1 MENFYAILREFTEL
15 YKNIGEIKRKEMS
28 SNIDIKRICAW
39 CKQEFI
45 AHKTTTCCSHRCA
58 NLLYKQRKREAA
70 VKANNQ
76 VVKKI
81 ITEKPI
87 EKIKEKPFLTI
98 TETAVYLGVTRPTLY
113 GYLRWGELKAS
124 RLGYKFLLRKEDIDT
139 LFNNPGEFRVPTR
152 DKTAITD
159 FYTTAEIK
167 EKFGVKES
175 WIYEIAKEHNIPHTF
190 NRGRTYWSKK
200 HIDSYFAKK
209 APDASI
215 TEWYSVAESQEK
227 FGMTLSAI
235 YTFVYKN
242 VIPKR
247 KEGKMVYYSK
257 KHFDIAE
264 GISTPEE
271 PQYYTIP
278 EAMEKYNLTRD
289 QLYHYVKYH
298 NITRIKVGKYTK
310 IIRSE
315 LDKFFEPPKIE

>member
-1 MENFYAILREFTEL
+1 MTTSSIRITKICQWCGVEFVAQKVSTK
-15 YKNIGEIKRKEMS
+15 Y
-28 SNIDIKRICAW
+28 
-39 CKQEFI
+39 
-45 AHKTTTCCSHRCA
+45 CSHRCA
-58 NLLYKQRKREAA
+58 NLAYKQAVRDKRVKEAEA
-70 VKANNQ
+70 ETLSIKL
-76 VVKKI
+76 
-81 ITEKPI
+81 EKPI
-87 EKIKEKPFLTI
+87 ENVKDKEYLSFAQAGKLLGLSRQ
-98 TETAVYLGVTRPTLY
+98 AVYNMVKAGN
-113 GYLRWGELKAS
+113 LKAS
-124 RLGYKFLLRKEDIDT
+124 KISSRLSFIRRVDIDAMLENRPYKT
-139 LFNNPGEFRVPTR
+139 LHPKDTVP
-152 DKTAITD
+152 ITD

-175 WIYEIAKEHNIPHTF
+175 WIYEIAKEHNIPRTF

-215 TEWYSVAESQEK
+215 TEWYSVAELQEK

-247 KEGKMVYYSK
+247 KDGKMVYYSK
-257 KHFDIAE
+257 KHFDIAK
-264 GISTPEE
+264 GIATPEE

-310 IIRSE
+310 ILRSE

>member
-1 MENFYAILREFTEL
+1 MATSSIRITKICQWCGVEFEAQKVSTK
-15 YKNIGEIKRKEMS
+15 Y
-28 SNIDIKRICAW
+28 
-39 CKQEFI
+39 
-45 AHKTTTCCSHRCA
+45 CSHRCA
-58 NLLYKQRKREAA
+58 NLAYKQAVRDKRVKQAEAETLSI
-70 VKANNQ
+70 KL
-76 VVKKI
+76 
-81 ITEKPI
+81 EKPI
-87 EKIKEKPFLTI
+87 ENVKDKEYLSFAQAGKLLGLSRQ
-98 TETAVYLGVTRPTLY
+98 AVYNMVKAGN
-113 GYLRWGELKAS
+113 LKAS
-124 RLGYKFLLRKEDIDT
+124 KISSRLSFIRRADIDAMLENRPYKT
-139 LFNNPGEFRVPTR
+139 LHPKDTVP
-152 DKTAITD
+152 ITD

-175 WIYEIAKEHNIPHTF
+175 WIYEIAKEHNIPRTF

-215 TEWYSVAESQEK
+215 TEWYSVAELQEK

-257 KHFDIAE
+257 KHFDIAK
-264 GISTPEE
+264 GIATPEE

-289 QLYHYVKYH
+289 QLYHYVAYH

-310 IIRSE
+310 IVRAE
-315 LDKFFEPPKIE
+315 LDNFFEPPKIE

>member
-1 MENFYAILREFTEL
+1 MA
-15 YKNIGEIKRKEMS
+15 
-28 SNIDIKRICAW
+28 SNIDIQKKCEW
-39 CKQEFI
+39 CGKLFI
-45 AHKTTTCCSHRCA
+45 AHKTTTRCCSHRCA
-58 NLLYKQRKREAA
+58 NLAYKERTRQKRVSEFQTMVNQQIEKEDCIDKDFFTPSEAAKYIGISRATFYRYLETNLIKSVQLKRKTIIRKRDIEALFDNA
-70 VKANNQ
+70 SPY
-76 VVKKI
+76 KKHLPRS
-81 ITEKPI
+81 KQ
-87 EKIKEKPFLTI
+87 
-98 TETAVYLGVTRPTLY
+98 
-113 GYLRWGELKAS
+113 S
-124 RLGYKFLLRKEDIDT
+124 
-139 LFNNPGEFRVPTR
+139 
-152 DKTAITD
+152 ITD
-159 FYTTAEIK
+159 FYTIAEIK

-175 WIYEIAKEHNIPHTF
+175 WIYEIAKEHNIPRTF

-215 TEWYSVAESQEK
+215 TEWYSVAELQEK

-257 KHFDIAE
+257 KHFDIAK
-264 GISTPEE
+264 GIATPEE

-289 QLYHYVKYH
+289 QFYHYVKYH
-298 NITRIKVGKYTK
+298 NITRIKVGKYTT
-310 IIRSE
+310 ILRSE

>member
-1 MENFYAILREFTEL
+1 MATSSIRITKICQWCGVEFVAQKVSTK
-15 YKNIGEIKRKEMS
+15 Y
-28 SNIDIKRICAW
+28 
-39 CKQEFI
+39 
-45 AHKTTTCCSHRCA
+45 CSHRCA
-58 NLLYKQRKREAA
+58 NLAYKQAVRNKRVKQAEAETLSI
-70 VKANNQ
+70 KL
-76 VVKKI
+76 
-81 ITEKPI
+81 EKPI
-87 EKIKEKPFLTI
+87 ENVKDKEYLSFAQAGKLLGLSRQ
-98 TETAVYLGVTRPTLY
+98 AVYNMVKAGN
-113 GYLRWGELKAS
+113 LKAS
-124 RLGYKFLLRKEDIDT
+124 KISSRLSFIRRADIDAMLENRPYKT
-139 LFNNPGEFRVPTR
+139 LHPKDTVP
-152 DKTAITD
+152 ITD

-175 WIYEIAKEHNIPHTF
+175 WIYEIAKEHNIPRTF

-209 APDASI
+209 APDTSI
-215 TEWYSVAESQEK
+215 TEWYSVAELQEK

-257 KHFDIAE
+257 KHFDIAK
-264 GISTPEE
+264 GIATPEE

-310 IIRSE
+310 ILRSE

>member
-1 MENFYAILREFTEL
+1 MATSSIRITKICQWCGVEFVAQKVSTK
-15 YKNIGEIKRKEMS
+15 Y
-28 SNIDIKRICAW
+28 
-39 CKQEFI
+39 
-45 AHKTTTCCSHRCA
+45 CSHRCA
-58 NLLYKQRKREAA
+58 NLAYKQAVRDKRVKQAEAETLSI
-70 VKANNQ
+70 KL
-76 VVKKI
+76 
-81 ITEKPI
+81 EKPI
-87 EKIKEKPFLTI
+87 ENVKNKEYLSFAQAGKLLGLSRQ
-98 TETAVYLGVTRPTLY
+98 AVYNMVKAGN
-113 GYLRWGELKAS
+113 LKAS
-124 RLGYKFLLRKEDIDT
+124 KISSRLSFIRRVDIDAMLENRPYKT
-139 LFNNPGEFRVPTR
+139 LHPKDTVP
-152 DKTAITD
+152 ITD
-159 FYTTAEIK
+159 FYTIAEIK

-175 WIYEIAKEHNIPHTF
+175 WIYEIAKEHNIPRTF

-215 TEWYSVAESQEK
+215 TEWYSVAELQEK

-235 YTFVYKN
+235 YTFVYKT

-257 KHFDIAE
+257 KHFDIAK
-264 GISTPEE
+264 GIATPEE

-310 IIRSE
+310 ILRSE

>member
-1 MENFYAILREFTEL
+1 MA
-15 YKNIGEIKRKEMS
+15 
-28 SNIDIKRICAW
+28 SNIDIQKKCEW
-39 CKQEFI
+39 CGKLFI
-45 AHKTTTCCSHRCA
+45 AHKTSTRCCSHRCA
-58 NLLYKQRKREAA
+58 NLAYKERTRQKRVSEFQTMVNQQIEKEDCIDKDFFTPSEAAKYIGISRATFYRYLETNLIKSVQLKRKTIIRKRDIEALFDNA
-70 VKANNQ
+70 SPY
-76 VVKKI
+76 KKHLPRS
-81 ITEKPI
+81 KQ
-87 EKIKEKPFLTI
+87 
-98 TETAVYLGVTRPTLY
+98 
-113 GYLRWGELKAS
+113 S
-124 RLGYKFLLRKEDIDT
+124 
-139 LFNNPGEFRVPTR
+139 
-152 DKTAITD
+152 ITD

-175 WIYEIAKEHNIPHTF
+175 WIYEIAKEHNIPRTF

-215 TEWYSVAESQEK
+215 TEWYSVAELQEK

-257 KHFDIAE
+257 KHFDIAK
-264 GISTPEE
+264 GIATPEE

-310 IIRSE
+310 ILRSE
-315 LDKFFEPPKIE
+315 LDKFFKPPKIE

>member
-1 MENFYAILREFTEL
+1 MATSSIRITKICQWCGVEFVAQKVSTK
-15 YKNIGEIKRKEMS
+15 Y
-28 SNIDIKRICAW
+28 
-39 CKQEFI
+39 
-45 AHKTTTCCSHRCA
+45 CSHRCA
-58 NLLYKQRKREAA
+58 NLAYKQAVRDKRVKQAEAETLSI
-70 VKANNQ
+70 KL
-76 VVKKI
+76 
-81 ITEKPI
+81 EKPI
-87 EKIKEKPFLTI
+87 ENVKDKEYLSFAQAGKLLGLSRQ
-98 TETAVYLGVTRPTLY
+98 AVYNMVKAGN
-113 GYLRWGELKAS
+113 LKAS
-124 RLGYKFLLRKEDIDT
+124 KISSRLSFIRRVDIDAMLENRPYKT
-139 LFNNPGEFRVPTR
+139 LHPKDTVP
-152 DKTAITD
+152 ITD

-167 EKFGVKES
+167 EKYGVKES
-175 WIYEIAKEHNIPHTF
+175 WIYEIAKEHNIPRTF

-215 TEWYSVAESQEK
+215 TEWYSVAELQEK

-257 KHFDIAE
+257 KHFDIAK
-264 GISTPEE
+264 GIATPEV

-310 IIRSE
+310 ILRSE

>member
-1 MENFYAILREFTEL
+1 MATSSIRITKICQWCGVEFVAQKVSTK
-15 YKNIGEIKRKEMS
+15 Y
-28 SNIDIKRICAW
+28 
-39 CKQEFI
+39 
-45 AHKTTTCCSHRCA
+45 CSHRCA
-58 NLLYKQRKREAA
+58 NLAYKQAVRDKRVKQAEAETLSI
-70 VKANNQ
+70 KL
-76 VVKKI
+76 
-81 ITEKPI
+81 EKPI
-87 EKIKEKPFLTI
+87 ENVKDKEYLSFAQAGKLLGLSRQ
-98 TETAVYLGVTRPTLY
+98 AVYNMVKAGN
-113 GYLRWGELKAS
+113 LKAS
-124 RLGYKFLLRKEDIDT
+124 KISSRLSFIRRVDIDAMLENRPYKT
-139 LFNNPGEFRVPTR
+139 LHPKDTVP
-152 DKTAITD
+152 ITD
-159 FYTTAEIK
+159 FYTTSEIK

-175 WIYEIAKEHNIPHTF
+175 WIYEIAKEHNIPRTF

-215 TEWYSVAESQEK
+215 TEWYSVAELQEK

-257 KHFDIAE
+257 KHFDIAK
-264 GISTPEE
+264 GLATPEE

-298 NITRIKVGKYTK
+298 NITTSRLVSTPRFCARNSINSLSHRRLSKVT
-310 IIRSE
+310 
-315 LDKFFEPPKIE
+315 

>member
-1 MENFYAILREFTEL
+1 MA
-15 YKNIGEIKRKEMS
+15 
-28 SNIDIKRICAW
+28 SNIDIQKKCEW
-39 CKQEFI
+39 CGKLFI
-45 AHKTTTCCSHRCA
+45 AHKTSTRCCSHRCA
-58 NLLYKQRKREAA
+58 NLAYKERTRQKRVSEFQAMVNQQIEKEDCIDKDFFTPSEAAKYIGISRATFYRYLETNLIKSVQLKRKTIIRKRDIEALFDNA
-70 VKANNQ
+70 SPY
-76 VVKKI
+76 KKHLPRS
-81 ITEKPI
+81 KQ
-87 EKIKEKPFLTI
+87 
-98 TETAVYLGVTRPTLY
+98 
-113 GYLRWGELKAS
+113 S
-124 RLGYKFLLRKEDIDT
+124 
-139 LFNNPGEFRVPTR
+139 
-152 DKTAITD
+152 ITD
-159 FYTTAEIK
+159 FYTTAEVK

-175 WIYEIAKEHNIPHTF
+175 WIYEIAKEHNIPRTF

-215 TEWYSVAESQEK
+215 TEWYSVAELQEK

-247 KEGKMVYYSK
+247 KEGKIVYYSK
-257 KHFDIAE
+257 KHFDIAK
-264 GISTPEE
+264 GLATPEE

-310 IIRSE
+310 ILRSE

>member
-1 MENFYAILREFTEL
+1 MATSSIRITKICQWCGVEFEAQKVSTK
-15 YKNIGEIKRKEMS
+15 Y
-28 SNIDIKRICAW
+28 
-39 CKQEFI
+39 
-45 AHKTTTCCSHRCA
+45 CSHRCA
-58 NLLYKQRKREAA
+58 NLAYKQTVRDKRVKQAEAETLSI
-70 VKANNQ
+70 KL
-76 VVKKI
+76 
-81 ITEKPI
+81 EKPI
-87 EKIKEKPFLTI
+87 ENVKDKEYLSFAQAGKLLGLSRQ
-98 TETAVYLGVTRPTLY
+98 AVYNMVKSGN
-113 GYLRWGELKAS
+113 LKAS
-124 RLGYKFLLRKEDIDT
+124 KISSRLSFIGRADIDAMLENKPYKT
-139 LFNNPGEFRVPTR
+139 LHPKEKIP
-152 DKTAITD
+152 ITD

-167 EKFGVKES
+167 EKYNIQES
-175 WIYEIAKEHNIPHTF
+175 WLYKIAKEHNIPRTF
-190 NRGRTYWSKK
+190 NRGKTYWSKK

-215 TEWYSVAESQEK
+215 TEWYSVAELQEK

-257 KHFDIAE
+257 KHFDIAK
-264 GISTPEE
+264 GIATPEE

-310 IIRSE
+310 ILRSE

>member
-1 MENFYAILREFTEL
+1 MA
-15 YKNIGEIKRKEMS
+15 
-28 SNIDIKRICAW
+28 SNIDIQKKCEW
-39 CKQEFI
+39 CGKLFI
-45 AHKTTTCCSHRCA
+45 AHKTSTRCCSHRCA
-58 NLLYKQRKREAA
+58 NLAYKERTRQKRVSEFQTMVNQQIEKEDYIDKDFFTPSEAAKYIGISRATFYRYLETNLIKSVQLKRKTIIRKRDIEALFDNA
-70 VKANNQ
+70 SPY
-76 VVKKI
+76 KKHLPRA
-81 ITEKPI
+81 KQ
-87 EKIKEKPFLTI
+87 
-98 TETAVYLGVTRPTLY
+98 
-113 GYLRWGELKAS
+113 S
-124 RLGYKFLLRKEDIDT
+124 
-139 LFNNPGEFRVPTR
+139 
-152 DKTAITD
+152 ITD
-159 FYTTAEIK
+159 FYTIAEIK

-175 WIYEIAKEHNIPHTF
+175 WIYEIAKEHNIPRTF

-215 TEWYSVAESQEK
+215 TEWYSVAELQEK

-242 VIPKR
+242 VIPKH

-257 KHFDIAE
+257 KHFDIAK
-264 GISTPEE
+264 GIATPEE

-310 IIRSE
+310 ILRSE

>member
-1 MENFYAILREFTEL
+1 
-15 YKNIGEIKRKEMS
+15 MS
-28 SNIDIKRICAW
+28 SKIDIQKRCKW
-39 CKQEFI
+39 CSAIFT
-45 AHKTTTCCSHRCA
+45 AHKTTTEYCSHRCA
-58 NLLYKQRKREAA
+58 NLAYKEKTRQKRVSEFQTMVNQQIEKEDCIDKDFFTPSEAA
-70 VKANNQ
+70 KYIGISRATFYRYLETNLIKSVQLKRKTIIRRRDIEALFDNASPY
-76 VVKKI
+76 KKHLPRS
-81 ITEKPI
+81 KQ
-87 EKIKEKPFLTI
+87 
-98 TETAVYLGVTRPTLY
+98 
-113 GYLRWGELKAS
+113 S
-124 RLGYKFLLRKEDIDT
+124 
-139 LFNNPGEFRVPTR
+139 
-152 DKTAITD
+152 ITD
-159 FYTTAEIK
+159 FYTTNEIK
-167 EKFGVKES
+167 EKYNIQES
-175 WIYEIAKEHNIPHTF
+175 WLYKIAKENNIPRTF

-215 TEWYSVAESQEK
+215 TEWYSVAELQEK

-257 KHFDIAE
+257 KHFDIAK
-264 GISTPEE
+264 GIATPEE

-278 EAMEKYNLTRD
+278 EAMKKYSLTRD

-310 IIRSE
+310 ILRSE

>member
-1 MENFYAILREFTEL
+1 MATSSIRITKICQWCGVEFEAQKVSTK
-15 YKNIGEIKRKEMS
+15 Y
-28 SNIDIKRICAW
+28 
-39 CKQEFI
+39 
-45 AHKTTTCCSHRCA
+45 CSHRCA
-58 NLLYKQRKREAA
+58 NLAYKQAVRDKRVKQAEAETLSI
-70 VKANNQ
+70 KL
-76 VVKKI
+76 
-81 ITEKPI
+81 EKPI
-87 EKIKEKPFLTI
+87 ENVKDKEYLSFAQAGKLLGLSRQ
-98 TETAVYLGVTRPTLY
+98 AVYNMVKAGN
-113 GYLRWGELKAS
+113 LKAS
-124 RLGYKFLLRKEDIDT
+124 KISSRLSFIRRADIDAMLENRPYKT
-139 LFNNPGEFRVPTR
+139 LHPKDTVP
-152 DKTAITD
+152 ITD

-167 EKFGVKES
+167 EKFGVMES
-175 WIYEIAKEHNIPHTF
+175 WIYEIAKEHNIPRTF

-209 APDASI
+209 VPDASI
-215 TEWYSVAESQEK
+215 TEWYSVAELQEK

-257 KHFDIAE
+257 KHFDIAK
-264 GISTPEE
+264 GITTPEE

-310 IIRSE
+310 ILRSE

>member
-1 MENFYAILREFTEL
+1 MA
-15 YKNIGEIKRKEMS
+15 
-28 SNIDIKRICAW
+28 SNIDIQKKCEW
-39 CKQEFI
+39 CGKLFI
-45 AHKTTTCCSHRCA
+45 AHKTTTRCCSHRCA
-58 NLLYKQRKREAA
+58 NLAYKERTRQKRVSEFQTMVNQQIEKEDCIDKDFFTPSEAAKYIGISRATFYRYLETNLIKSVQLKRKTIIRKRDIEALFDNA
-70 VKANNQ
+70 SPY
-76 VVKKI
+76 KKHLPRS
-81 ITEKPI
+81 KQ
-87 EKIKEKPFLTI
+87 
-98 TETAVYLGVTRPTLY
+98 
-113 GYLRWGELKAS
+113 S
-124 RLGYKFLLRKEDIDT
+124 
-139 LFNNPGEFRVPTR
+139 
-152 DKTAITD
+152 ITD

-175 WIYEIAKEHNIPHTF
+175 WIYEIAKEHNIPRTF

-215 TEWYSVAESQEK
+215 TEWYSVAELQEK

-257 KHFDIAE
+257 KHFDIAK
-264 GISTPEE
+264 GIATPEE
-271 PQYYTIP
+271 PQYYSIP

-310 IIRSE
+310 ILRSE

>member
-1 MENFYAILREFTEL
+1 MATSSIRIMKICQWCGVEFEAQKVSTK
-15 YKNIGEIKRKEMS
+15 Y
-28 SNIDIKRICAW
+28 
-39 CKQEFI
+39 
-45 AHKTTTCCSHRCA
+45 CSHRCA
-58 NLLYKQRKREAA
+58 NLAYKQAVRDKRVKQAEAETLSI
-70 VKANNQ
+70 KL
-76 VVKKI
+76 
-81 ITEKPI
+81 EKPI
-87 EKIKEKPFLTI
+87 ENVKDKEYLSFAQAGKLLGLSRQ
-98 TETAVYLGVTRPTLY
+98 AVYNMVKAGN
-113 GYLRWGELKAS
+113 LKAS
-124 RLGYKFLLRKEDIDT
+124 KISSRLSFIRRVDIDAMLENRPYKT
-139 LFNNPGEFRVPTR
+139 LHPKDTVP
-152 DKTAITD
+152 ITN

-175 WIYEIAKEHNIPHTF
+175 WIYEIAKEHNIPRTF

-215 TEWYSVAESQEK
+215 TEWYSVAELQEK

-257 KHFDIAE
+257 KHFDIAK
-264 GISTPEE
+264 GIATPEE

-310 IIRSE
+310 ILRSE

>member
-1 MENFYAILREFTEL
+1 MATSSIRITKICQWCGVEFEAQKVSTK
-15 YKNIGEIKRKEMS
+15 Y
-28 SNIDIKRICAW
+28 
-39 CKQEFI
+39 
-45 AHKTTTCCSHRCA
+45 CSHRCA
-58 NLLYKQRKREAA
+58 NLAYKQAVRDKRVKQAEAETLSI
-70 VKANNQ
+70 KL
-76 VVKKI
+76 
-81 ITEKPI
+81 EKPI
-87 EKIKEKPFLTI
+87 ENVKDKEYLSFAQAGKLLGLSRQ
-98 TETAVYLGVTRPTLY
+98 AVYNMVKAGN
-113 GYLRWGELKAS
+113 LKAS
-124 RLGYKFLLRKEDIDT
+124 KISSRLSFIRRVDIDAMLENRPYKT
-139 LFNNPGEFRVPTR
+139 LHPKDTVP
-152 DKTAITD
+152 ITD
-159 FYTTAEIK
+159 FYTIAEIK

-175 WIYEIAKEHNIPHTF
+175 WIYEIAKEHNIPRTF

-215 TEWYSVAESQEK
+215 TEWYSVAELQEK

-257 KHFDIAE
+257 KHFDIAK
-264 GISTPEE
+264 GIATPEE

-310 IIRSE
+310 ILRSE

>member
-1 MENFYAILREFTEL
+1 MA
-15 YKNIGEIKRKEMS
+15 
-28 SNIDIKRICAW
+28 SNIDIQKKCEW
-39 CKQEFI
+39 CGKLFI
-45 AHKTTTCCSHRCA
+45 AHKTSTRCCSHRCA
-58 NLLYKQRKREAA
+58 NLAYKERTRQKRVSEFQTMVNQQIEKEDCIDKDFFTPSEAAKYIGISRATFYRYLETNLIKSVQLKRKTIIRKRDIEALFDNA
-70 VKANNQ
+70 SPY
-76 VVKKI
+76 KKHLPRS
-81 ITEKPI
+81 KQ
-87 EKIKEKPFLTI
+87 
-98 TETAVYLGVTRPTLY
+98 
-113 GYLRWGELKAS
+113 S
-124 RLGYKFLLRKEDIDT
+124 
-139 LFNNPGEFRVPTR
+139 
-152 DKTAITD
+152 ITD
-159 FYTTAEIK
+159 FYTIAEIK

-175 WIYEIAKEHNIPHTF
+175 WIYEIAKEHNIPRTF

-215 TEWYSVAESQEK
+215 TEWYSVAELQEK

-235 YTFVYKN
+235 YTFVHKN

-257 KHFDIAE
+257 KHFDIAK
-264 GISTPEE
+264 GIATPEE

-310 IIRSE
+310 ILRSE

>member
-1 MENFYAILREFTEL
+1 MATSSIRITKICQWCGVEFEAQKVSTK
-15 YKNIGEIKRKEMS
+15 Y
-28 SNIDIKRICAW
+28 
-39 CKQEFI
+39 
-45 AHKTTTCCSHRCA
+45 CSHRCA
-58 NLLYKQRKREAA
+58 NLAYKQAVRDKRVKQAEAETLSI
-70 VKANNQ
+70 KL
-76 VVKKI
+76 
-81 ITEKPI
+81 EKPI
-87 EKIKEKPFLTI
+87 ENVKDKEYLSFAQAGKLLGLSRQ
-98 TETAVYLGVTRPTLY
+98 AVYNMVKAGN
-113 GYLRWGELKAS
+113 LKAS
-124 RLGYKFLLRKEDIDT
+124 KISSRLSFIRRADIDAMLENRPYKT
-139 LFNNPGEFRVPTR
+139 LHPKDTVP
-152 DKTAITD
+152 ITD

-175 WIYEIAKEHNIPHTF
+175 WIYEIAKEHNIPRTF
-190 NRGRTYWSKK
+190 NCGRTYWSKK

-215 TEWYSVAESQEK
+215 TEWYSVAELQEK

-257 KHFDIAE
+257 KHFDIAK
-264 GISTPEE
+264 GLATPEE

-310 IIRSE
+310 ILRSE
-315 LDKFFEPPKIE
+315 LDKFFEPPRIE

>member
-1 MENFYAILREFTEL
+1 MATSSIRITKICQWCGVEFEAQKVSTK
-15 YKNIGEIKRKEMS
+15 Y
-28 SNIDIKRICAW
+28 
-39 CKQEFI
+39 
-45 AHKTTTCCSHRCA
+45 CSHRCA
-58 NLLYKQRKREAA
+58 NLAYKQAVRDKR
-70 VKANNQ
+70 VKQA
-76 VVKKI
+76 KAETLSIKL
-81 ITEKPI
+81 EKPI
-87 EKIKEKPFLTI
+87 ENVKDKEYLSFAQAGKLLGLSRQ
-98 TETAVYLGVTRPTLY
+98 AVYNMVKAGN
-113 GYLRWGELKAS
+113 LKAS
-124 RLGYKFLLRKEDIDT
+124 KISSRLSFIKRTDIDAMLENRPYKT
-139 LFNNPGEFRVPTR
+139 LHPKDTVP
-152 DKTAITD
+152 ITD
-159 FYTTAEIK
+159 FYTTADIK

-175 WIYEIAKEHNIPHTF
+175 WIYEIAKEHNIPRTF

-215 TEWYSVAESQEK
+215 TEWYSVAELQEK

-257 KHFDIAE
+257 KHFDIAK
-264 GISTPEE
+264 GIATPEE

-310 IIRSE
+310 ILRSE

>member
-1 MENFYAILREFTEL
+1 MA
-15 YKNIGEIKRKEMS
+15 
-28 SNIDIKRICAW
+28 SNIDIQKKCEW
-39 CKQEFI
+39 CGKLFI
-45 AHKTTTCCSHRCA
+45 AHKTSTRCCSHRCA
-58 NLLYKQRKREAA
+58 NLAYKERTRQKRVSEFQTMVNQQIEKEDCIDKDFFTPSEAAKYIGISRATFYRYLETNLIKSVQLKRKTIIRKRDIEALFDNA
-70 VKANNQ
+70 S
-76 VVKKI
+76 
-81 ITEKPI
+81 PY
-87 EKIKEKPFLTI
+87 IKHLPRSKQ
-98 TETAVYLGVTRPTLY
+98 
-113 GYLRWGELKAS
+113 S
-124 RLGYKFLLRKEDIDT
+124 
-139 LFNNPGEFRVPTR
+139 
-152 DKTAITD
+152 ITD

-175 WIYEIAKEHNIPHTF
+175 WIYEIAKEHNIPRTF

-215 TEWYSVAESQEK
+215 TEWYSVAELQEK

-257 KHFDIAE
+257 KHFDIAK
-264 GISTPEE
+264 GIATPEE

-310 IIRSE
+310 ILRSE

>member
-1 MENFYAILREFTEL
+1 MATSSIRIMKICQWCGVEFEAQKVSTK
-15 YKNIGEIKRKEMS
+15 Y
-28 SNIDIKRICAW
+28 
-39 CKQEFI
+39 
-45 AHKTTTCCSHRCA
+45 CSHRCA
-58 NLLYKQRKREAA
+58 NLAYKQAVRDKRVKQAEAETLSI
-70 VKANNQ
+70 KL
-76 VVKKI
+76 
-81 ITEKPI
+81 EKPI
-87 EKIKEKPFLTI
+87 ENVKDKEYLSFAQAGKLLGLSRQ
-98 TETAVYLGVTRPTLY
+98 AVYNMVKAGN
-113 GYLRWGELKAS
+113 LKAS
-124 RLGYKFLLRKEDIDT
+124 KISSRLSFIRRVDIDAMLENRPYKT
-139 LFNNPGEFRVPTR
+139 LHPKDTVP
-152 DKTAITD
+152 ITD

-175 WIYEIAKEHNIPHTF
+175 WIYEIAKEHNIPRTF

-215 TEWYSVAESQEK
+215 TEWYSVAELQEK

-247 KEGKMVYYSK
+247 KESKMVYYSK
-257 KHFDIAE
+257 KHFDIAK
-264 GISTPEE
+264 GITTPEE

-278 EAMEKYNLTRD
+278 EAMKKYDLTRD

-310 IIRSE
+310 ILRSE

>member
-1 MENFYAILREFTEL
+1 MATSSIRITKICQWCGVEFVAQKVSTK
-15 YKNIGEIKRKEMS
+15 Y
-28 SNIDIKRICAW
+28 
-39 CKQEFI
+39 
-45 AHKTTTCCSHRCA
+45 CSHRCA
-58 NLLYKQRKREAA
+58 NLAYKQAVRDKRVKQAEAETLSI
-70 VKANNQ
+70 KL
-76 VVKKI
+76 
-81 ITEKPI
+81 EKPI
-87 EKIKEKPFLTI
+87 ENVKDKEYLSFAQAGKLLGLSRQ
-98 TETAVYLGVTRPTLY
+98 AVYNMVKAGN
-113 GYLRWGELKAS
+113 LKAS
-124 RLGYKFLLRKEDIDT
+124 KISSRLSFIRRVDIDAMLENRPYKT
-139 LFNNPGEFRVPTR
+139 LHPKDTVP
-152 DKTAITD
+152 ITD
-159 FYTTAEIK
+159 FYTIAEIK

-175 WIYEIAKEHNIPHTF
+175 WIYEIAKEHNIPRTF

-209 APDASI
+209 TPDASI
-215 TEWYSVAESQEK
+215 TEWYSVAELQEK

-247 KEGKMVYYSK
+247 KEDKMVYYSK
-257 KHFDIAE
+257 KHFDIAK
-264 GISTPEE
+264 GIATPEE

-310 IIRSE
+310 ILRSE

>member
-1 MENFYAILREFTEL
+1 MA
-15 YKNIGEIKRKEMS
+15 
-28 SNIDIKRICAW
+28 SNIDIQKKCEW
-39 CKQEFI
+39 CGKLFI
-45 AHKTTTCCSHRCA
+45 AHKTTTRCCSHRCA
-58 NLLYKQRKREAA
+58 NLAYKERTRQKRVSEFQTMVNQQIEKEDCIDKDFFTPSEAAKYIGISRATFYRYLETNLIKSVQLKRKTIIRKRDIEALFDNA
-70 VKANNQ
+70 SPY
-76 VVKKI
+76 
-81 ITEKPI
+81 EKHLPRS
-87 EKIKEKPFLTI
+87 KQ
-98 TETAVYLGVTRPTLY
+98 
-113 GYLRWGELKAS
+113 S
-124 RLGYKFLLRKEDIDT
+124 
-139 LFNNPGEFRVPTR
+139 
-152 DKTAITD
+152 ITD

-175 WIYEIAKEHNIPHTF
+175 WIYEIAKEHNIPRIF

-209 APDASI
+209 APDTSI
-215 TEWYSVAESQEK
+215 TEWYSVAELQEK

-257 KHFDIAE
+257 KHFDIAK
-264 GISTPEE
+264 GIATPEE

-298 NITRIKVGKYTK
+298 NIARIKVGKYTK
-310 IIRSE
+310 ILRSE
-315 LDKFFEPPKIE
+315 LDKFFEPPKIK

>member
-1 MENFYAILREFTEL
+1 M
-15 YKNIGEIKRKEMS
+15 
-28 SNIDIKRICAW
+28 
-39 CKQEFI
+39 
-45 AHKTTTCCSHRCA
+45 
-58 NLLYKQRKREAA
+58 
-70 VKANNQ
+70 VKAGN
-76 VVKKI
+76 
-81 ITEKPI
+81 
-87 EKIKEKPFLTI
+87 
-98 TETAVYLGVTRPTLY
+98 
-113 GYLRWGELKAS
+113 LKAS
-124 RLGYKFLLRKEDIDT
+124 KISSRLSFIRRVDIDAMLENRPYKT
-139 LFNNPGEFRVPTR
+139 LHPKDTVP
-152 DKTAITD
+152 ITD
-159 FYTTAEIK
+159 FYTIAEIK

-175 WIYEIAKEHNIPHTF
+175 WIYEIAKEHNIPRTF

-215 TEWYSVAESQEK
+215 TEWYSVAELQEK

-257 KHFDIAE
+257 KHFDIAK
-264 GISTPEE
+264 GIATPEV

-298 NITRIKVGKYTK
+298 NITRVKVGKYTK
-310 IIRSE
+310 IMRSE

>member
-1 MENFYAILREFTEL
+1 MA
-15 YKNIGEIKRKEMS
+15 
-28 SNIDIKRICAW
+28 SNIDIQKKCEW
-39 CKQEFI
+39 CGKLFI
-45 AHKTTTCCSHRCA
+45 AHKTSTRCCSHRCA
-58 NLLYKQRKREAA
+58 NLAYKERTRQKRVSEFQTMVNQQIEKEDCIDKDFFTPSEAAKYIGISRATFYRYLETNLIKSVQLKRKTIIRKRDIEALFDNA
-70 VKANNQ
+70 SPY
-76 VVKKI
+76 KKHLPRS
-81 ITEKPI
+81 KQ
-87 EKIKEKPFLTI
+87 
-98 TETAVYLGVTRPTLY
+98 
-113 GYLRWGELKAS
+113 S
-124 RLGYKFLLRKEDIDT
+124 
-139 LFNNPGEFRVPTR
+139 
-152 DKTAITD
+152 ITD

-167 EKFGVKES
+167 DKFGVKES
-175 WIYEIAKEHNIPHTF
+175 WIYEIAKEHNIPRTF

-215 TEWYSVAESQEK
+215 TEWYSVAELQEE

-257 KHFDIAE
+257 KHFDIAK
-264 GISTPEE
+264 GIATPEE

-310 IIRSE
+310 ILRSE